1 MSPPCGW
8 LAILSNAHQNL
19 AAPVA
24 RASAPT
30 RASALISFLQADA
43 EGVSFDL
50 LDSAGTIIQAGV
62 ASGTTPGLVELNYI
76 PTGIVGGSFVFRA
89 NAEGAAECISYS
101 ISICTN
107 QG

>member
-1 MSPPCGW
+1 VSSLTAG
-8 LAILSNAHQNL
+8 
-19 AAPVA
+19 
-24 RASAPT
+24 
-30 RASALISFLQADA
+30 A

-62 ASGTTPGLVELNYI
+62 ASGTTPGLVELNCL
-76 PTGIVGGSFVFRA
+76 PTDIVGGSFILRA